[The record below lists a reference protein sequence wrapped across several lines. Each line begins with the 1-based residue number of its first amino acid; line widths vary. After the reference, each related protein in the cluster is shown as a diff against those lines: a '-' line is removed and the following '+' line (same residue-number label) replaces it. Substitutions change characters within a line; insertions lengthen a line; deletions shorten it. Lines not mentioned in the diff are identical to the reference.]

1 MLRLNLF
8 GPYHIVLSSRL
19 MRVLMLCFSIGMLS
33 IAMACD
39 KDEDIPPTGKIFG
52 QVLHHDDPI
61 LGATVYIKYNA
72 TEFPG
77 TSPSDY
83 DDMVIA
89 GEIDATYEFNDLPKG
104 TYYLYGIG
112 EDTDCPC
119 TVFGGIPV
127 VLNSNTDIQETVV
140 PVTE

>member
-1 MLRLNLF
+1 MRINVLLF
-8 GPYHIVLSSRL
+8 AAVTCCLFLS
-19 MRVLMLCFSIGMLS
+19 CQ
-33 IAMACD
+33 
-39 KDEDIPPTGKIFG
+39 KDDEEPPTGRIFG

-83 DDMVIA
+83 DDEVTA
-89 GEIDATYEFNDLPKG
+89 STIDALYSFDGLSAG
-104 TYYLYGIG
+104 SYYLYGIG
-112 EDTDCPC
+112 EDIDCGC
-119 TVFGGIPV
+119 SVFGGIPV
-127 VLNSNTDIQETVV
+127 VLNSNSDIRETVV